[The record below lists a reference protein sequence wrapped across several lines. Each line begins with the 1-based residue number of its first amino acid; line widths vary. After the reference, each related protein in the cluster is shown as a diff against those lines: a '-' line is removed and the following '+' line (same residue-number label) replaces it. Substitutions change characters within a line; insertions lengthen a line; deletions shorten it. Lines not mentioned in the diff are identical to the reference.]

1 MRYKVKEL
9 LRVRYNMS
17 EHQINMAL
25 IGKGQSLS
33 EAYHEGI
40 SPGSVADAIYHEY
53 KSKGYW

>member
-25 IGKGQSLS
+25 IGKGKSLS

-40 SPGSVADAIYHEY
+40 SPESVADAIYHEY
-53 KSKGYW
+53 KSNGYW